1 MDDLKDKK
9 IRVQKGSVQENL
21 VSENLPNAETK
32 ALGKVTD
39 LILDLKNNKV
49 DAILVDFPFGKF
61 NA

>member
-32 ALGKVTD
+32 AL
-39 LILDLKNNKV
+39 
-49 DAILVDFPFGKF
+49 
-61 NA
+61 